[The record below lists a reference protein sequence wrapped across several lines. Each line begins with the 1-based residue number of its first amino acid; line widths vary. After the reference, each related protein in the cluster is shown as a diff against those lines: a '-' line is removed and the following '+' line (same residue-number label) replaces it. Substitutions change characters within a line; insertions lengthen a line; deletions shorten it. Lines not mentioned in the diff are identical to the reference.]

1 MAQANLNA
9 QRLHDLEGLIQ
20 LDYEKL
26 QAFEQE
32 LTITAN
38 IGTKFEVQH
47 RIRNEILP
55 SLRRHE
61 REYAEYL
68 ATTTAVDRIPEAE
81 AHDVIDQVLR
91 AANSLSG
98 KVPDEAEAHRIA
110 DLKEKLSRSGT
121 ASAKL
126 KLSLPIIPMI
136 ASYEVTLDTEGLMM
150 SAWRGIKA
158 MFAKLAANP
167 T

>member
-91 AANSLSG
+91 GRFPERKSSGSAGGAPDSGLEGKALSIG
-98 KVPDEAEAHRIA
+98 Q
-110 DLKEKLSRSGT
+110 T